1 MTTVGIQS
9 GRLAPRWRCYLT
21 RMLVGKAGEDLQC
34 SFPMKLPEVVGLLL
48 IVGKALHS
56 EK

>member
-1 MTTVGIQS
+1 M
-9 GRLAPRWRCYLT
+9 
-21 RMLVGKAGEDLQC
+21 GKAGEDLQC
-34 SFPMKLPEVVGLLL
+34 SFPIKLPEVAGLLL